1 MRKTSRKTK
10 SGNRVEDI
18 TKEIEA
24 FLKRNPL
31 ASFKKRQLAK
41 ILRYTSEHEY
51 SRFKQALRQL
61 EGNGRLQQTGRRKL
75 AASQRIETAVGR
87 LSFDRDGNIMVEP
100 EAPLGDE
107 ELKLRMVVSPSGL
120 GEAKPGD
127 RVRVNVVGGSG
138 RVLIAKVSEVLEREE
153 KKIVGTVE
161 RLGSAFKI
169 TVRDRDLPGSIDVS
183 RKKLNGAGEGDKVVA
198 KLLVDRYSGYSAE
211 VVNVLGQAGD
221 PEVELQGIA
230 AQFNLRRDF
239 TRDVIREA
247 EAIREEIPAEEVA
260 SRLDLRDELICTIDP
275 EDARDF
281 DDAVSLKRISEDQF
295 ELGVHIADVSHYV
308 REGSA
313 LDTEAYRRGT
323 SVYLTNGVIP
333 MLPHNLSNGICSLNP
348 DVERLTYSVIM
359 TIRPTGAVVDYRF
372 AKSVIRSK
380 RRFTYEE
387 VQKIIETGKGDHASM
402 ILEMDKLAKT
412 LNRIRSRAGSIDFDL
427 PEAKFVFDDLGRPVE
442 IIKKQRLD
450 SHRLVEEFM
459 LLANKMVAMHIG
471 RHGVKAK
478 PFLYRIHD
486 VPDPDRIRELAVFV
500 SHFGHTLNYDGTVG
514 QKQLQ
519 RLLKSVEGRPEEY
532 LINDIVLR
540 SMAKAVYSEKNIGHY
555 GLAFKYYTHFTSPI
569 RRYPDLVVHRL
580 LHEYE
585 SGKEVA
591 DPRGLKKKIAD
602 TCKLSSEAERRAVE
616 AERESVKI
624 KQAQFM
630 MEHLGDEFD
639 GTVSGITSF
648 GMFVEADDLLV
659 EGLVHVREMDDY
671 YNFVQGQ
678 FQLRGRRSGKVYQ
691 LGDRVRVKVLR
702 VNMERHEIDFALC

>member
-1 MRKTSRKTK
+1 MRKTSRKIK

-41 ILRYTSEHEY
+41 ILGYTSEHEY

-580 LHEYE
+580 LSEYE

>member
-580 LHEYE
+580 LSEYE